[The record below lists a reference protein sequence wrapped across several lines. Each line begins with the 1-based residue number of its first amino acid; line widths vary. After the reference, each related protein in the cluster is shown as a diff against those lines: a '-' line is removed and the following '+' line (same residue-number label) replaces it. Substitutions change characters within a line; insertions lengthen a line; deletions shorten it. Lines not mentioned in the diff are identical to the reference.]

1 MQLIEDSN
9 KAVDP
14 TERAALIS
22 QMNQRM
28 SETFAPNITTDQME
42 ACYPINYGV
51 TGLQLYKEGFIN
63 ARYVNWD
70 PSLVK

>member
-1 MQLIEDSN
+1 
-9 KAVDP
+9 
-14 TERAALIS
+14 
-22 QMNQRM
+22 MNQRM

-51 TGLQLYKEGFIN
+51 KGLLLYKEGFIN
-63 ARYVNWD
+63 VRYVDWD